1 MERNDI
7 ISKVEEIY
15 KEILEVDVIHLE
27 DEMTAND
34 VEGWDS
40 LTHALLISEVQKRFQ
55 VKFKLREVIALKNVG
70 QLFDLIQSK
79 L

>member
-1 MERNDI
+1 MERRDI
-7 ISKVEEIY
+7 VIKVEGIY
-15 KEILEVDVIHLE
+15 KDILEVDGIHLE

-40 LTHALLISEVQKRFQ
+40 LTHALLIAEVQKRFQ
-55 VKFKLREVIALKNVG
+55 VKFKLREVIALKNLG

-79 L
+79 I